1 MDDEIRL
8 ESGKLVLFRRN
19 GIWQARIAIGNRR
32 YLWKSL
38 KTANETEATR
48 AATKLF
54 HRTEHKLEEG
64 LPVQSRSL
72 SSVLEEYET
81 YRENDHKIGK
91 AAKRGSSI
99 KHTSHFMVRQIK
111 RVSKFWHEYA
121 GKKSVEAVDDKV
133 LRDYI
138 PWRKVYYH
146 KKKDIHP
153 NAKLNPTDKTLQWE
167 LMLIKM
173 VLKYAKDRNYLGNK
187 PLPTFTFTPKTK
199 RIRLHFTANEFRTL
213 RSALRR
219 WVDSTD
225 NPNRKASRQLL
236 HDSARE
242 LRKFS
247 SLALPVEAYCT
258 R

>member
-1 MDDEIRL
+1 
-8 ESGKLVLFRRN
+8 
-19 GIWQARIAIGNRR
+19 
-32 YLWKSL
+32 
-38 KTANETEATR
+38 
-48 AATKLF
+48 
-54 HRTEHKLEEG
+54 
-64 LPVQSRSL
+64 
-72 SSVLEEYET
+72 
-81 YRENDHKIGK
+81 
-91 AAKRGSSI
+91 
-99 KHTSHFMVRQIK
+99 MVRQIK

-199 RIRLHFTANEFRTL
+199 RIRPHFTANEFRTL

-219 WVDSTD
+219 WVDATD
-225 NPNRKASRQLL
+225 NPNRKASRPLL

-242 LRKFS
+242 LRQFS